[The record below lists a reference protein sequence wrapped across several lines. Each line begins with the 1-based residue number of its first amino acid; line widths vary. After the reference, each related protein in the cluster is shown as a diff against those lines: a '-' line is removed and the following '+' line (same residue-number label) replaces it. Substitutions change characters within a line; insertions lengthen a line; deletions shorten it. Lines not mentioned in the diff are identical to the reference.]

1 MKKKYLLFLI
11 ALFAI
16 VISCTD
22 KSLDPLQFD
31 KIKKGT
37 LLVLRGDALQNLY
50 FDGAPIAVAAP
61 EAVTGNETFEY
72 DAMYLAADP
81 KTLASIDI
89 FVIKGSGANTSRV
102 LMTNIPASTF
112 STDGT
117 YTGPWTHVSLK
128 FFDILT
134 NLGLDNTLD
143 SNGKLP
149 AATVTALLHGDYKF
163 GINIET
169 DVNLT
174 DGSKVPA
181 SDIVASGLFQSD
193 QFYPAMKLNYPMIG
207 FCPLDMTTWA
217 GTYVSVEAPG
227 STEDNKVTRD
237 ADVINH
243 PNRLHMD
250 NFWGDG
256 PGNDVYWDMLPS
268 TSPFDQ
274 VINVPDQTSTEGG
287 QVTQT
292 APGSYDQCTGSMV
305 LKVAYTIGG
314 ATYKFTYSL
323 SPK

>member
-11 ALFAI
+11 ALFTVA
-16 VISCTD
+16 ISCTD

-37 LLVLRGDALQNLY
+37 LLVLRGDALQTLY
-50 FDGAPIAVAAP
+50 FGGAPIAVAAP
-61 EAVTGNETFEY
+61 ETADGTEKFEY
-72 DAMYLAADP
+72 DAMFLAENNS
-81 KTLASIDI
+81 TLSSVDI

-102 LMTNIPASTF
+102 LLQNIPASQF
-112 STDGT
+112 SSDGT

-128 FFDILT
+128 FTDLVSK
-134 NLGLDNTLD
+134 LGLDNTIP
-143 SNGKLP
+143 LP
-149 AATVTALLHGDYKF
+149 AATVDALLHGDYKF

-207 FCPLDMTTWA
+207 FCPFDPATWPN
-217 GTYVSVEAPG
+217 TYVSVESPG
-227 STEDNKVTRD
+227 TTEDNKVTRD
-237 ADVINH
+237 ADLVNF
-243 PNRLHMD
+243 PNRMHMN

-256 PGNDVYWDMLPS
+256 VDVYFDMIPS

-274 VINVPDQTSTEGG
+274 NINIPTQTTSEGG
-287 QVTQT
+287 VASGTGT
-292 APGSYDQCTGSMV
+292 YDQCTGTMV
-305 LKVAYTIGG
+305 LKCTYVIG
-314 ATYKFTYSL
+314 ATYKFTYTL